1 MAEKI
6 YKVKIIPNSKINK
19 IIEQT
24 ETFLKLKLTAPAKEG
39 KANRALLDFLSEY
52 FKIPKSQI
60 KIIQGEKSREKK
72 IKLQL

>member
-52 FKIPKSQI
+52 FKMPKSQI
-60 KIIQGEKSREKK
+60 QIIQGEKSREKK